1 MNTGSS
7 VPFNWR
13 SPFDLKHPAGGMLS
27 GLVAGLIA
35 GVVIGIAARIVMR
48 IIALT
53 SGATPIFTVQ
63 GTIVI
68 IKAGAVFG
76 IVVGIIF
83 GFFQP
88 FFPGSV
94 IKKGAKY
101 GLILSTVM
109 VMMLFANSEESA
121 DARALF
127 ILPLFVILPVTY
139 GLLLSWIIT
148 RLIPKGQENRDKSI
162 RTTT

>member
-1 MNTGSS
+1 MNTESS

-13 SPFDLKHPAGGMLS
+13 SPFDFHLPADGMLS

-35 GVVIGIAARIVMR
+35 GVVIAMAARVMMR
-48 IIALT
+48 IIALM
-53 SGATPIFTVQ
+53 SGAVPIFTIN
-63 GTIVI
+63 GTFTILKYGAISGI
-68 IKAGAVFG
+68 I
-76 IVVGIIF
+76 VGIIF

-94 IKKGAKY
+94 IKKGTKY

-127 ILPLFVILPVTY
+127 ILPLFVRLPLIY

-148 RLIPKGQENRDKSI
+148 RLIPKGQENRDESI
-162 RTTT
+162 QTTT